1 MDMEC
6 ACNNRNL
13 SLCKSKAPPLLSGEQ
28 RSQREHHRET
38 QRERQ
43 RHRARDMPVDEDAV
57 RRALAAMAG
66 GGGAAA
72 PAAATPAAV
81 APRPRGA
88 LDAAS
93 VAAALQQVQ
102 ERGREEILA
111 LKESLLTNPGQLAQ
125 ISMQNPP
132 MAEAIRDPNPEKFIA
147 IIHENDRQKRLRDA
161 EKLEFM
167 RRVAANPF
175 DAEAQAKIE
184 EIIREENVAANYE
197 NAMEHNPEVFGS
209 VTMLYVD
216 SVVNGVPMKAFI
228 DCGAQM
234 TVMTVQTAE
243 RCGIMRLVDRR
254 FAGMAKGVGSAPIVG
269 RVHSCDL
276 KIGNSVFPC
285 SFTVMEQGGHDF
297 LLGLDMLKRFQA
309 VVDLRSYTLSIGD
322 EVVPFLGEGDVPADQ
337 RVGAGAEDDAA
348 AMDEEQV
355 MEQSRREAEE
365 ADLARAAAASAE
377 SAGEGRPQSP
387 APPITAG
394 TSTPAADAAASPVN
408 EAAVSNLTAMGFS
421 RQQALGALDACNG
434 DADMAAAMLLGD

>member
-1 MDMEC
+1 
-6 ACNNRNL
+6 
-13 SLCKSKAPPLLSGEQ
+13 
-28 RSQREHHRET
+28 
-38 QRERQ
+38 
-43 RHRARDMPVDEDAV
+43 MPVDEDAV
-57 RRALAAMAG
+57 RRALAAMSGGGG

-72 PAAATPAAV
+72 PPPAA
-81 APRPRGA
+81 PRVVGASPAA
-88 LDAAS
+88 LDAAA

-102 ERGREEILA
+102 QRGRDEIIA
-111 LKESLLTNPGQLAQ
+111 LKESLLADPGQLAQ
-125 ISMQNPP
+125 IAMQNPP
-132 MAEAIRDPNPEKFIA
+132 MAAAIRDPNPEKFIEM
-147 IIHENDRQKRLRDA
+147 IHENDRRKRERDA
-161 EKLEFM
+161 EKMEFM

-175 DAEAQAKIE
+175 DAEAQSKIE

-197 NAMEHNPEVFGS
+197 AAMEHNPEVFGS

-276 KIGNSVFPC
+276 RIGNSTFPC

-309 VVDLRSYTLSIGD
+309 VVDLRSNTLSIGD
-322 EVVPFLGEGDVPADQ
+322 EVVPFLGEGDVPMDQ
-337 RVGAGAEDDAA
+337 RVGAGAEDDDA
-348 AMDEEQV
+348 AMDEDKV

-365 ADLARAAAASAE
+365 ADLARAAAASTEAGGE
-377 SAGEGRPQSP
+377 RPQTPPPPISAG
-387 APPITAG
+387 
-394 TSTPAADAAASPVN
+394 AAASSGPAAPSVN
-408 EAAVSNLTAMGFS
+408 EAAVSNLTQMGFS
-421 RQQALGALDACNG
+421 REQALGALDACNG

>member
-1 MDMEC
+1 
-6 ACNNRNL
+6 
-13 SLCKSKAPPLLSGEQ
+13 
-28 RSQREHHRET
+28 
-38 QRERQ
+38 
-43 RHRARDMPVDEDAV
+43 MPVDEDAV
-57 RRALAAMAG
+57 RRALAAMSGG

-72 PAAATPAAV
+72 PAAAAAPPSAGGV
-81 APRPRGA
+81 
-88 LDAAS
+88 LDAAA

-102 ERGREEILA
+102 QRGRDEIIA
-111 LKESLLTNPGQLAQ
+111 LKESLLADPGQLAQ

-132 MAEAIRDPNPEKFIA
+132 MAAAIRDPNPEKFIE
-147 IIHENDRQKRLRDA
+147 IIHENDRRKRERDA
-161 EKLEFM
+161 EKMEFM

-175 DAEAQAKIE
+175 DAEAQTKIE

-197 NAMEHNPEVFGS
+197 AAMEHNPEVFGS

-309 VVDLRSYTLSIGD
+309 VVDLRSNTLSIGD
-322 EVVPFLGEGDVPADQ
+322 EVVSFLGEGDVPMDQ
-337 RVGAGAEDDAA
+337 RVGAGAEDNDT

-355 MEQSRREAEE
+355 MEQSRREAEQ

-377 SAGEGRPQSP
+377 AGEERPQTPPPPISAGV
-387 APPITAG
+387 AAA
-394 TSTPAADAAASPVN
+394 PAAAAPSVN

-421 RQQALGALDACNG
+421 REQAVGALDACNG